1 MHIWYVS
8 FVLVCDF
15 MLYTCFLYVVWCM
28 RVFLFVI
35 DVVCVFCSFVSRMC
49 SCYISLCFCFCF
61 AMSCVFCMLL
71 YLSWQSPLFPD
82 RRALYGSCVSNRK
95 KVSYSISR
103 MRCGIAKPS
112 AILWPFGSHRRG
124 RGGET
129 ETAIERQGQRRCGR
143 EKAWLSYFFI
153 CVHTVFIEFHRFS
166 LFLIEFHWFLM
177 IFKDFNDLRRL
188 SYILMILLDFHL
200 F

>member
-103 MRCGIAKPS
+103 MRCGITKPS
-112 AILWPFGSHRRG
+112 AILWPFGSHRRMG
-124 RGGET
+124 WGGET

-166 LFLIEFHWFLM
+166 YIFIDLHWFSKMLT
-177 IFKDFNDLRRL
+177 ICVDSHTF
-188 SYILMILLDFHL
+188 
-200 F
+200 